1 MDHLIWKMIDI
12 RCMFNVHID
21 FNLNICIFMSTN
33 ILLFAQKKKKK
44 RKNIFCHKRYSRI
57 FKVFPWQVLLTKR
70 FFLLNISKIFS

>member
-44 RKNIFCHKRYSRI
+44 EKY
-57 FKVFPWQVLLTKR
+57 
-70 FFLLNISKIFS
+70 FSS